1 MLADIGRE
9 VTVLCV
15 LTATR
20 YMPPIGFDPAIA
32 LRIKSAGGVRRR
44 CDYQEDCDGE
54 LLHYERTGSDER
66 KRRQRGNQKRD
77 IES

>member
-1 MLADIGRE
+1 
-9 VTVLCV
+9 
-15 LTATR
+15 
-20 YMPPIGFDPAIA
+20 